1 MSTPSAATR
10 RAPFPQLMTVPE
22 VAALCRTTVSTVR
35 YWQQLGRLRGVRL
48 GRRRLFT
55 RDEVE
60 GFVLG
65 EIAKGAAP

>member
-1 MSTPSAATR
+1 MATT
-10 RAPFPQLMTVPE
+10 AGSQASFPQLMTVPE

-55 RDEVE
+55 REEVE